1 MPTQNQK
8 RNGLGIFAALLPFII
23 VFAIA
28 YYNSVSSEVKPY
40 QTWRDRV
47 RHQQLSVAP
56 RTQVPA
62 GQVALR
68 KDTKVVINKIC
79 LVFKGYSLGVVNMD
93 LYLLELDP
101 DIPYRLSY
109 TKDSLREGVWI
120 EDRQLQLVSVRKK
133 VLYLKISN
141 PH

>member
-8 RNGLGIFAALLPFII
+8 KEGLGIFVALLPFII
-23 VFAIA
+23 AFAIA
-28 YYNSVSSEVKPY
+28 YYNSASSEVKPY
-40 QTWRDRV
+40 QAWRDRV
-47 RHQQLSVAP
+47 RHQQLYVAS

-68 KDTKVVINKIC
+68 KNTKVIIKKTC
-79 LVFKGYSLGVVNMD
+79 LVFKGFSHGVVNMD

-101 DIPYRLSY
+101 DMPYPLSF

-120 EDRQLQLVSVRKK
+120 DDTQFKLVSVRRNI
-133 VLYLKISN
+133 LHLKIPK